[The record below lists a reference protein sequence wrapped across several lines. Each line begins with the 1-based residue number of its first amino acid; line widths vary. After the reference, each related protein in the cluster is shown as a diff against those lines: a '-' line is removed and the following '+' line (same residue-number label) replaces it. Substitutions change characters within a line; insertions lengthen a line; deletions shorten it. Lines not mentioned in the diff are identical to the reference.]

1 MNPVHDASEDPQNAG
16 WFDEAYA
23 AHFDYVWHAVRR
35 LGGRPADV
43 EDLVHDIFV
52 ILYRTRAR
60 LDRSRPLRPWIF
72 GITVRKLSDYRRQAR
87 FRREMPAGAREVADP
102 RPLPPELVERRRKR
116 ALVLAALETLPYPQ
130 RVIFVMA
137 EFDGYSVVEAAR
149 ILEEKENTL
158 YSRLRLGRK
167 AFTAAVRRELATGRE
182 DLE

>member
-87 FRREMPAGAREVADP
+87 RYHRNWSSADENARWYSP
-102 RPLPPELVERRRKR
+102 RSRH
-116 ALVLAALETLPYPQ
+116 YPI
-130 RVIFVMA
+130 RSA
-137 EFDGYSVVEAAR
+137 S
-149 ILEEKENTL
+149 
-158 YSRLRLGRK
+158 SS
-167 AFTAAVRRELATGRE
+167 
-182 DLE
+182 